1 MPGTFQRFCGLK
13 WPAVR
18 CGNQA
23 QCILARCGLP
33 EISSPALFSGFCRDV
48 RAFAHTKLKGRAR
61 ASGGGVTLAALNLSL
76 VPGLAFFNAVCADSF
91 QGAVLPCGQGH
102 AQAVGVKGA
111 GGILSFGHIC
121 GNATLTLQAELAN
134 SFERGKFFHG
144 YILMRQARRW
154 LSCEKRRPE
163 HRVSTP

>member
-33 EISSPALFSGFCRDV
+33 EIGSPALFSGFCRDV
-48 RAFAHTKLKGRAR
+48 RAFAKAKREGGAR
-61 ASGGGVTLAALNLSL
+61 ASGGGVTLAALNLAL
-76 VPGLAFFNAVCADSF
+76 APGLAFFKAKCSDSF
-91 QGAVLPCGQGH
+91 QGAVLPCGQGQ

-111 GGILSFGHIC
+111 CGILAFGHVC
-121 GNATLTLQAELAN
+121 GNAALTLQAELAN
-134 SFERGKFFHG
+134 SFKCGKFFHG
-144 YILMRQARRW
+144 YILMRQARMW
-154 LSCEKRRPE
+154 LSCERRRPA

>member
-1 MPGTFQRFCGLK
+1 MPGTFQRSCGLN

-33 EISSPALFSGFCRDV
+33 EIGSPAFLSRSCRDI
-48 RAFAHTKLKGRAR
+48 RAFAHAKREGGAR
-61 ASGGGVTLAALNLSL
+61 ASGGGVTLAALNLPL

-102 AQAVGVKGA
+102 THAVGAKGA
-111 GGILSFGHIC
+111 GGVLAFGHVC
-121 GNATLTLQAELAN
+121 GNSTLTLQAELAD

-154 LSCEKRRPE
+154 LSCEKRRPA